1 MGESAPTSTTR
12 QREEPYYQLA
22 RLRPIRAGC
31 RLLGGREVR
40 CSVLQVCMMDRAPG
54 GQRLPCLCRTI
65 LKFWSHSLGSDI
77 IDGLI
82 AMACEVLAQS
92 SVRTLFVCFV
102 RMAPT
107 RRSMYLRSWG
117 VVVGFSIRRSNY
129 QCCLYLRSW
138 GVVGAAIS
146 GLAAASAKAS

>member
-92 SVRTLFVCFV
+92 SVRTLLVCFV

-107 RRSMYLRSWG
+107 RRS
-117 VVVGFSIRRSNY
+117 IRRSNY
-129 QCCLYLRSW
+129 QCCLYPRSW